1 VMEMAFYVLVPLL
14 LLVLAG
20 KLLWPRSERKRAA
33 ASPSNISEFLP
44 VHHREFP
51 DVERRL
57 AEYGEIGR
65 KVRAERRAA
74 ALAYLDSLYQDFL
87 RVERLLNRAAK
98 FLPEVTMKGESERV
112 RIGLNFRIGYWIARQ
127 QIIFGLDVGSR
138 LKDLTQ
144 KIQTLSDWADTAL
157 DQVAREHGLPV
168 LQSDLNR

>member
-1 VMEMAFYVLVPLL
+1 MELAFYILVPVL

-20 KLLWPRSERKRAA
+20 KLLWPKPVQKSAPPPA
-33 ASPSNISEFLP
+33 SNISEFLP
-44 VHHREFP
+44 FHHREFP

-65 KVRAERRAA
+65 KARSERRAA
-74 ALAYLDSLYQDFL
+74 ARAYLESLRADFL

-98 FLPEVTMKGESERV
+98 FLPEVTVKGESERV
-112 RIGLNFRIGYWIARQ
+112 RVGLNFRIGYWIARQ
-127 QIIFGLDVGSR
+127 QIIFGFDVAAR

-157 DQVAREHGLPV
+157 EQVAREHGLPV

>member
-1 VMEMAFYVLVPLL
+1 MELVFYILVPVL
-14 LLVLAG
+14 LLVLGA
-20 KLLWPRSERKRAA
+20 KLLWPRAESRPTAA
-33 ASPSNISEFLP
+33 PPSNISEFLP
-44 VHHREFP
+44 VHHREFA

-74 ALAYLDSLYQDFL
+74 ALAYLESLREDFL

-98 FLPEVTMKGESERV
+98 FLPEVTMKGESDRV
-112 RIGLNFRIGYWIARQ
+112 RVGLKFRIGYWIARQ
-127 QIIFGLDVGSR
+127 QIIFGFDGAAR

-157 DQVAREHGLPV
+157 DQVAREYGLPV